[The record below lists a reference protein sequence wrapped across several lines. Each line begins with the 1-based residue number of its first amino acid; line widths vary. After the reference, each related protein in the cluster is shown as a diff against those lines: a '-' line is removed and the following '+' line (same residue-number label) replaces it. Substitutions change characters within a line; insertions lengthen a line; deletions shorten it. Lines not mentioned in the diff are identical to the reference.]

1 MRVRKSSFDC
11 YSNHCMA
18 RIALEDYIV
27 DVLMRDLVNHD
38 RMPSAFLVYLW
49 LWRQTK
55 GRRRSRLGASLQ
67 TIATETGLSK
77 SSVQNAVR
85 HLSNRRLIAVR
96 HQGFTEAP
104 TYEPLEPWKA

>member
-1 MRVRKSSFDC
+1 MGRFPLDT
-11 YSNHCMA
+11 
-18 RIALEDYIV
+18 YIV

-55 GRRRSRLGASLQ
+55 GHRRKHLGASLQ

-77 SSVQNAVR
+77 SSVQNALR
-85 HLSNRRLIAVR
+85 LLAARRLIATKR
-96 HQGFTEAP
+96 RGP
-104 TYEPLEPWKA
+104 TDVPLYSVLDPWLRRPNREI